1 MVISLFEMK
10 EIEPVKP
17 GRSYFAIGRQPI
29 PVPGHKNTILHYGDF
44 SATIALYRQTADTVY
59 TL

>member
-1 MVISLFEMK
+1 MLELK
-10 EIEPVKP
+10 EIYPVGP